1 MSESEDNRFM
11 NLLSKVMMEFQCLLS
26 IISDTRHIHRESEG
40 ALYSLSG
47 QFYRKE
53 SEPLKCQVFAEAQ

>member
-11 NLLSKVMMEFQCLLS
+11 NLLSKLMKEFLMFIIS
-26 IISDTRHIHRESEG
+26 NISDTRHIHREPEV

-47 QFYRKE
+47 PFYRKE
-53 SEPLKCQVFAEAQ
+53 SEPLKVFAEAR